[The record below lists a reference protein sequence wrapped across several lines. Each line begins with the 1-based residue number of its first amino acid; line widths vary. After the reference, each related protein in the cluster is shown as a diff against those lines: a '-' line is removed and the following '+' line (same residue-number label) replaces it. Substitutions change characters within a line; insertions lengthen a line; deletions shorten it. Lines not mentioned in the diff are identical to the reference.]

1 MNSTANTV
9 ERKMTCSTAAKSSCF
24 PSPVEVSQA
33 EKPSKNL
40 KNVPNNEC
48 TSKIKDSEQR
58 KSLNI
63 TSESTSS
70 FADVQ
75 KPQQVF
81 QLTQTTDNSC
91 KFEFYDFTS
100 SQESVSEDLCSQKDT
115 SQPSL
120 LQSKADFS
128 DWEISY
134 SPLSTCEE
142 SEGEAEEEKEVKTS
156 QNKLLKVQNFEG
168 AESDTEIFKFKKQHC
183 EEINTSSCLYHSEKS
198 ASQSHVDSKCSNS
211 PCVDNQQEMLSA
223 ESSFPLN
230 CNQEFQQP
238 GLLSPAINTGNKE
251 SQDKGACVL
260 DSVYSCLTRTQSL
273 LLTEG
278 ARSPLSQKNKVLRA
292 PSVVLTNTDKMTA
305 DAIEKGTCQE
315 SLQPAVKKEENLD
328 STGVCFPSLI
338 SKTVS
343 SHSLA
348 SMNAKSSPA
357 KELKQMDIGVFF
369 GLKPK
374 VKEESKGEACLSE
387 GKQIPSSVA
396 PSGKR
401 PRQQKRKAEGSVED
415 LEAVE
420 ESSNK
425 DGGVANVTSGGQ
437 RKWRKR
443 FRESSTTDEGARK
456 KQCPFYK
463 KIPGE
468 T

>member
-1 MNSTANTV
+1 MNSTANTL
-9 ERKMTCSTAAKSSCF
+9 ERKMTCSTTAKSSCF
-24 PSPVEVSQA
+24 PSHVEVSQT
-33 EKPSKNL
+33 EKTSKNL
-40 KNVPNNEC
+40 KNVPDNEC
-48 TSKIKDSEQR
+48 TSKIEDSAQR

-91 KFEFYDFTS
+91 KFEFYDFTP
-100 SQESVSEDLCSQKDT
+100 SQESVPGEDLCSQKDT

-142 SEGEAEEEKEVKTS
+142 SEGEVEEETEVKTS
-156 QNKLLKVQNFEG
+156 QNKLLKVQNLEG
-168 AESDTEIFKFKKQHC
+168 DEYDAEVLKFKK
-183 EEINTSSCLYHSEKS
+183 EINTSSCLYLSGKS
-198 ASQSHVDSKCSNS
+198 ASQSYVDSKCCNS
-211 PCVDNQQEMLSA
+211 PCVDNQQVMLSA

-230 CNQEFQQP
+230 CNEEFQQP
-238 GLLSPAINTGNKE
+238 GLISPAVNTGNKE
-251 SQDKGACVL
+251 SQDKGAGAL
-260 DSVYSCLTRTQSL
+260 DSGYSGLIHTQPE

-278 ARSPLSQKNKVLRA
+278 AGSPLSQKSKVLRG
-292 PSVVLTNTDKMTA
+292 PSVVLPNTDKMTA
-305 DAIEKGTCQE
+305 DAIEKGACQE

-328 STGVCFPSLI
+328 STGVCFPSPI

-343 SHSLA
+343 SRSLA
-348 SMNAKSSPA
+348 SMKAKSSPA
-357 KELKQMDIGVFF
+357 KGLKQMDIGVFF

-387 GKQIPSSVA
+387 GKQILSSVA
-396 PSGKR
+396 PSGKK

-415 LEAVE
+415 LEAVK

-425 DGGVANVTSGGQ
+425 DGGFADVTSGGQ

-443 FRESSTTDEGARK
+443 FRESSTPDEGARK

-468 T
+468 R